1 MEEKINHLCSLSSE
15 DLFQELNSKGN
26 SKFIEQLSKLKKI
39 NKETNKQLIQIFQ
52 KLKLINDD
60 KSNNLLSDILSNQ
73 KISKMLKAF
82 PSKELTEIFNY
93 IKKYKKKVEKNSE
106 KVCEKKTE
114 KNIKSQKEETTIT
127 KIEQKTEKNIKAQ
140 KEETTM
146 TKIEQK
152 TEKKE
157 SIIYKDIDISLKNL
171 LNQQIPFDFIENT
184 LKTFDNIN
192 SFVDYYFKKEYYDNY
207 KSIIDMYNIM
217 NLNESNDLNIVIYKN
232 IIITNLEVRCNGIFL
247 SIEFE
252 KVQDIKNKF
261 KHENLLVISSLDS
274 SFIFITEIYLNP
286 YSTKYLSPLN
296 YFTPPIKENYQ
307 KIKVKLINVDVL
319 KKLCLIS
326 NEVEFQMFEYEN
338 ELSLSKV
345 CLKTIQELDTKTF
358 SIPGNLERIFNF
370 EYEEHKS
377 ENILQQIKDS
387 FFNPRKIYNIFLRGK
402 LLISMEETISFTDF
416 ISEILNLIDSPLLI
430 VSKNNRSVDNIL
442 LDIYRTS
449 KYLKIKKITGH
460 YNNYIINR
468 NLYYNYHCLGYENKE
483 LDEKIKYEWHNLKRS
498 LSENRVNSKTIK
510 YCQTIYNS
518 IIDDFYEISGLKRT
532 ESKNVKSQIM
542 ECFLNERNLKSF
554 IQSQIRN
561 NPEEYLL
568 KFSIFL
574 NCIDKDYKIRYLWER
589 FDNKYTHESTKQW
602 KEKNFAYWKEQ
613 KEEEYGINELEEEDE
628 EDYENDDFLLDSKHS
643 EEENNKKTT
652 KKEKI
657 NENKNIIIQEYVKTK
672 NNKNKNS
679 IRKNYW
685 LLDEN
690 ERREFIKK
698 IQEQINEY
706 DFNNHNNLIK
716 GIEQYEK
723 EEIEYSYGYLKN
735 ENIIGMT
742 IYNGIKLK
750 EIIEKMRINTIIINN
765 PQEVSN
771 SALISLFHPK
781 IKNIFYLFS
790 RY

>member
-127 KIEQKTEKNIKAQ
+127 KIEQKTEK
-140 KEETTM
+140 
-146 TKIEQK
+146 
-152 TEKKE
+152 KE

-184 LKTFDNIN
+184 PKTFDNIN

-370 EYEEHKS
+370 EYEELKS

-387 FFNPRKIYNIFLRGK
+387 FFKPRKIYNIFLRGK
-402 LLISMEETISFTDF
+402 LLISMEETIKT
-416 ISEILNLIDSPLLI
+416 LIEG
-430 VSKNNRSVDNIL
+430 
-442 LDIYRTS
+442 T
-449 KYLKIKKITGH
+449 
-460 YNNYIINR
+460 
-468 NLYYNYHCLGYENKE
+468 
-483 LDEKIKYEWHNLKRS
+483 
-498 LSENRVNSKTIK
+498 
-510 YCQTIYNS
+510 QT
-518 IIDDFYEISGLKRT
+518 L
-532 ESKNVKSQIM
+532 
-542 ECFLNERNLKSF
+542 
-554 IQSQIRN
+554 
-561 NPEEYLL
+561 
-568 KFSIFL
+568 
-574 NCIDKDYKIRYLWER
+574 
-589 FDNKYTHESTKQW
+589 
-602 KEKNFAYWKEQ
+602 
-613 KEEEYGINELEEEDE
+613 
-628 EDYENDDFLLDSKHS
+628 
-643 EEENNKKTT
+643 
-652 KKEKI
+652 
-657 NENKNIIIQEYVKTK
+657 
-672 NNKNKNS
+672 
-679 IRKNYW
+679 
-685 LLDEN
+685 
-690 ERREFIKK
+690 
-698 IQEQINEY
+698 
-706 DFNNHNNLIK
+706 
-716 GIEQYEK
+716 
-723 EEIEYSYGYLKN
+723 
-735 ENIIGMT
+735 
-742 IYNGIKLK
+742 
-750 EIIEKMRINTIIINN
+750 
-765 PQEVSN
+765 
-771 SALISLFHPK
+771 
-781 IKNIFYLFS
+781 
-790 RY
+790 